1 MRLNSDAANLFLASK
16 AVAERN
22 GFGYVPEIIG
32 LGTLALMKDSP
43 LHRYFLKQ
51 GMEHMAIVERVTE
64 MYQKYFPYEEDRV
77 QQYMEIVNEAQEA
90 TMSDPEKP
98 DFVILTGEECKKF
111 EGLFVTINLYVDGGR
126 KEQINITKE
135 MYSILTMAVNI
146 AENMYKAKLLTNH
159 YMLAAFAES
168 MPDEYMELL
177 TSCLGVDAILPDTAL
192 EKPGLDAIRRKQL
205 LPKNLESF
213 LTVMNDKYS
222 PDEEYCK
229 IIGRDRETETLIKI
243 LSKATKRNAVLVG
256 HPGVGKTAIVEKF
269 VWSIVKGICHDRFK
283 DAIVLSLD
291 VTSIIAGT
299 KYRGMA
305 EERFQ
310 EMIKFLET
318 HPNCILFID
327 EIHTV
332 LGAGACKDGE
342 LDLANSLKPILA
354 RGDTQV
360 IGATTFDEY
369 EKYFSKDGALKRRF
383 EKIVVKEPKS
393 NELYDMIKNQILSL
407 EEFHHT
413 TISKELVDFTIL
425 NASCFNFE
433 TKNPDRTLDLLDRAM
448 AGAELKDKKEVDRE
462 DILEN
467 FEIRRKQFE
476 RMPDKKKRATAYHE
490 AGHYIVQRFSPEL
503 WFLKTLA
510 VSIMPAEDYL
520 GVNVFEEDEYAT
532 PSANRDYYIQTIAKL
547 LGGRRAEK
555 LYTKEL
561 SSGANSD
568 LTKATRLA
576 KDMIT
581 RYGLDENFTEDRVYL
596 RESENPM
603 YTENIIEKISKEMD
617 DILIEAR
624 NYADKVLAE
633 HSAELE
639 KLVDEL
645 MKKGILSQVELERIF
660 ADSEV
665 SDILSEEGITESA
678 EIVTK

>member
-1 MRLNSDAANLFLASK
+1 MKLNSDAANLFLASK

-32 LGTLALMKDSP
+32 LGTLAMMKDSP
-43 LHRYFLKQ
+43 LHRYFLNQ
-51 GMEHMAIVERVTE
+51 NLEHKEIVEKVTE
-64 MYQKYFPYEEDRV
+64 MYKKYFPYEEERV
-77 QQYMEIVNEAQEA
+77 QKYAEIIQSAQEA
-90 TMSDPEKP
+90 TMAEPSAPEY
-98 DFVILTGEECKKF
+98 VVLTGDDFKKF
-111 EGLFVTINLYVDGGR
+111 EGSFVTIKLRLDSG
-126 KEQINITKE
+126 KTEQVNITKE
-135 MYSILTMAVNI
+135 LYGILVMAMNI
-146 AENMYKAKLLTNH
+146 AENMYKSKTLTNH

-205 LPKNLESF
+205 LPKNLEGF

-229 IIGRDRETETLIKI
+229 ILGRDRETETLVKI

-256 HPGVGKTAIVEKF
+256 YPGVGKTAIVEKF
-269 VWSIVKGICHDRFK
+269 VWSIVKGTCHDRFR
-283 DAIVLSLD
+283 DAIVLALD

-305 EERFQ
+305 EARFQ

-448 AGAELKDKKEVDRE
+448 AGAELKGKAEVERE
-462 DILEN
+462 DILDN

-476 RMPDKKKRATAYHE
+476 RMPEKKKRATAYHE

-503 WFLKTLA
+503 QYLRTLA
-510 VSIMPAEDYL
+510 ISIMPAEDYL

-532 PSANRDYYIQTIAKL
+532 PSANRDYYIQMIAKL
-547 LGGRRAEK
+547 LAGRRAEK

-581 RYGLDENFTEDRVYL
+581 RYGLDEKFTEDRVYL

-603 YTENIIEKISKEMD
+603 YTDKIIEQISSEMD
-617 DILIEAR
+617 GILSEAKK
-624 NYADKVLAE
+624 YADSILAKHE
-633 HSAELE
+633 AELE
-639 KLVDEL
+639 MLVEEL
-645 MKKGILSQVELERIF
+645 MQKGILSQIELEKIF
-660 ADSEV
+660 AESKY
-665 SDILSEEGITESA
+665 SKFLLEETNTESA